1 MVAFTV
7 EFFPIEARKVDN
19 PFFSKVWVV
28 LVDSLLK
35 TTSLVDGVELAS
47 VDGKLDFG
55 LALQAPRRIATGIR
69 SKFFSFCSPIFC

>member
-1 MVAFTV
+1 M
-7 EFFPIEARKVDN
+7 
-19 PFFSKVWVV
+19 

-69 SKFFSFCSPIFC
+69 SKFFSFCSPIFAERQ